1 MNYVCALVSIKYDIK
16 ALNIN
21 THTHNI
27 HTCVCM
33 CIENVERE
41 YHITI
46 FITC

>member
-21 THTHNI
+21 THTQY
-27 HTCVCM
+27 TYVCVY
-33 CIENVERE
+33 VYRE
-41 YHITI
+41 YRTRISYITI